1 VKIKNEEL
9 LEIIVKIEQ
18 EGQAFYKKLAN
29 HISDPMVKD
38 YLLLMSKDEAQHENK
53 IKNFLGE
60 QEDRK
65 YGWEDKPALREF
77 VDAHLIQGLFPDLDE
92 ILKNLPEFEGIQK
105 ALNFAL
111 KAEEFA
117 FEFYKILRQ
126 SCDDFETKTL
136 MIEME
141 SEEKA
146 HCAYIQKL
154 IEDLKKE
161 SS

>member
-1 VKIKNEEL
+1 MKIRNEEL
-9 LEIIVKIEQ
+9 LEFMVKIEQ
-18 EGQAFYKKLAN
+18 EGQAFYKKLSS

-38 YLLLMSKDEAQHENK
+38 YLLLMSKDEAQHEKK
-53 IKNFLGE
+53 IKKFMEG

-65 YGWEDKPALREF
+65 YGWEDNPALREF

-92 ILKNLPEFEGIQK
+92 ILKNLPEYEGIQK

-111 KAEEFA
+111 KSEELA

-126 SCDDFETKTL
+126 SCDDSETQIL

-154 IEDLKKE
+154 IEDLKE
-161 SS
+161 AS

>member
-1 VKIKNEEL
+1 MEIKNEEL

-29 HISDPMVKD
+29 HISDPVVKD
-38 YLLLMSKDEAQHENK
+38 YLLFMSADEAQHEKKFKK
-53 IKNFLGE
+53 ILGE
-60 QEDRK
+60 QGDRQ

-77 VDAHLIQGLFPDLDE
+77 VDTHLIQGLFPDLDE
-92 ILKNLPEFEGIQK
+92 ILKDLPEFEGVQK

-111 KAEEFA
+111 NSEELA
-117 FEFYKILRQ
+117 FEFYKTLVKN
-126 SCDDFETKTL
+126 CDDFETKIL

-141 SEEKA
+141 SEEKG

-154 IEDLKKE
+154 IEDLKE